1 MHDAP
6 AHPDVRADVLD
17 FLGRYADSVDDIGS
31 DEPLIS
37 SGMFDSMVA
46 VQLIDMIQ
54 RRYGVEVEDQDLDI
68 ANFDTLDGIQR
79 FVESKRGK
87 QLS

>member
-1 MHDAP
+1 MRDAV
-6 AHPDVRADVLD
+6 AHPDVRADVLG
-17 FLGRYADSVDDIGS
+17 FLSRYVESVHDIAH

-54 RRYGVEVEDQDLDI
+54 REYGVEVGDEDLDI
-68 ANFDTLDGIQR
+68 ANFDTLDGIQH
-79 FVESKRGK
+79 FVERKLGTR
-87 QLS
+87 LP

>member
-6 AHPDVRADVLD
+6 AQPDVRADVLG
-17 FLGRYADSVDDIGS
+17 FLSRYADSVDDIGS

-54 RRYGVEVEDQDLDI
+54 REYGIEVADEDLDI

-79 FVESKRGK
+79 FVENKRGK
-87 QLS
+87 RLP